1 MTLNHEQD
9 LQMLQIVGQIVA
21 ETLACMRKAAQP
33 GMSTGELDAIG
44 AAYLRERGA
53 RSAPQLTYGFPG
65 ATCISV
71 SPEVA
76 HGIPGTRILKAG
88 DLINIDVSAEWQG
101 YFADTGASF
110 CLPGASPQRQELC
123 QRGEAI
129 LAAVIPT
136 LRPGMELRAIG
147 RKFEALAKQAGL
159 FILRELGGHGVGR
172 ALHEEP
178 GFIAAHYQRHDRRR
192 LHKDQVITLEP
203 FLALGRDRVV
213 EERDG
218 WTLATAL
225 RHDAVQFEHSL
236 VITEQEPIVL
246 TRLVAA

>member
-1 MTLNHEQD
+1 MTLNNEQD
-9 LQMLQIVGQIVA
+9 LHMLQAVGQMVA
-21 ETLACMRKAAQP
+21 ETLQCMRQAAQP
-33 GMSTGELDAIG
+33 GMTTAELDAIG
-44 AAYLRERGA
+44 AACLRERGA

-65 ATCISV
+65 ATCISI
-71 SPEVA
+71 SPAVA
-76 HGIPGTRILKAG
+76 HGIPGAYVLKAG
-88 DLINIDVSAEWQG
+88 DLVNIDVSAEWKG

-110 CLPGASPQRQELC
+110 CLPGASPERQQLC
-123 QRGEAI
+123 QQGEAI
-129 LAAVIPT
+129 LAEVIPT

-147 RKFEALAKQAGL
+147 RKFEALAKRAGL

-192 LHKDQVITLEP
+192 LHKGQVITLEP

-213 EERDG
+213 EGRDG

-225 RHDAVQFEHSL
+225 GHDAVQFEHSL
-236 VITEQEPIVL
+236 VITEQQPIVL
-246 TRLVAA
+246 TAV